1 MAAGLRRGHMN
12 FLHYT
17 VDAGPEN
24 VVRVNLTGPANVR
37 LLDPLNFAK
46 YRLAK
51 RYIATAGPET
61 QSPIK
66 FVPPFKG
73 KWHVVV
79 DVEGQAGG
87 VRASVDVQRL

>member
-1 MAAGLRRGHMN
+1 MD

-17 VDAGPEN
+17 VAAGPDN
-24 VVRVNLTGPANVR
+24 IVQVNLTGAANVR

-46 YRLAK
+46 YRLGK
-51 RYIATAGPET
+51 RYTATAGPET
-61 QSPIK
+61 EGPVK

-79 DVEGQAGG
+79 DLEGQARG
-87 VRASVDVQRL
+87 VRASVEVRRA

>member
-1 MAAGLRRGHMN
+1 MN

-24 VVRVNLTGPANVR
+24 VIQVNLTGTGNVR

-46 YRLAK
+46 YKLGK
-51 RYIATAGPET
+51 RYEATAGPET
-61 QSPIK
+61 TGPVK

-73 KWHVVV
+73 KWHIIV

-87 VRASVDVQRL
+87 VRASVDVLRA